1 MYLIAGLGNPG
12 LKYQKTKH
20 NVGFMFIDALA
31 KELGV
36 KVDKSKFNALIAE
49 VNILGEKCLLMKPQT
64 FMNNSGEAVA
74 QAANFYKIP
83 SENVLIIFDDIS
95 LDPGNLRIRR
105 KGSSGGHNGIK
116 SIIDHLKSQ
125 DFPRIKL
132 GIGGKPYDDYLLADY
147 VLSKIDKKDQEKI
160 DGAIESAIEAS
171 KLIIKGDVEK
181 AMNLYNS

>member
-1 MYLIAGLGNPG
+1 MYLIVGLGNPG
-12 LKYQKTKH
+12 LKYQKTRH

-31 KELGV
+31 KELGT
-36 KVDKSKFNALIAE
+36 KVDRSKFNALVAE

-64 FMNNSGEAVA
+64 FMNNSGEAVG

-83 SENVLIIFDDIS
+83 PENVLITFDDIS

-116 SIIDHLKSQ
+116 SIIEHLKSQ

-132 GIGGKPYDDYLLADY
+132 GIGGKPDAGYVLADY
-147 VLSKIDKKDQEKI
+147 VLSKIDEKDQEKI
-160 DGAIESAIEAS
+160 DATIDNAIEAS
-171 KLIIKGDVEK
+171 KLIIKGNAEK
-181 AMNLYNS
+181 AMNLYNA